1 MISSA
6 NSLSNSN
13 SEQNSNSR
21 QFVKIVEAKVIVD
34 PKDINNS
41 SRKMKVT
48 ADNELKNY
56 LEREEENLNDSKK
69 KLLNAN
75 NNNSNLSSTNKI
87 ENFTKSTGHTSESK
101 KVDNFFNPFTQVYNT
116 SVNPFQN
123 LNVSSTNPF
132 GISNDNNKTN
142 NPFNNDNNKI
152 NNPFNNDNN
161 QIFNPFN
168 NDNNKTNNPFNN
180 NNNKI
185 NNPFNNDNNKINN
198 PFNNDNNKI
207 FNPFNN
213 DNNKINHPFN
223 NNNNQIFN
231 PFNNNKSIPNP
242 FNSITINNNAKST
255 NDIKNQI
262 FNGENSILSFNFT
275 SKNEGQFKDEDDEES
290 EGSFDPEEEVPI
302 IGNSNNE
309 NKEKNEIKVKNDN
322 KIVDINVESFYI
334 YNWID
339 KKYVSNGNGKIS
351 IEKYN
356 LNNKVTYYL
365 VFRNNK
371 TMNVLFQGNI
381 LPNLSNIENKKIDKL
396 LVFLSRIYNYENEN
410 KKKEKNQDNKLKLN
424 NNAIK
429 IHFESLNDLQNFCN
443 KFNEVLILLD
453 PSKDNNSLKTPAK
466 TSIVNNSHSN
476 TYDKVIQNSK
486 LNNESINA
494 KSESKIKN
502 INEETEKNES
512 LSFQKKKLKE
522 N

>member
-1 MISSA
+1 MSRNLLVHNIKKRNYNEMISSA

-161 QIFNPFN
+161 
-168 NDNNKTNNPFNN
+168 
-180 NNNKI
+180 
-185 NNPFNNDNNKINN
+185 
-198 PFNNDNNKI
+198 KI

-322 KIVDINVESFYI
+322 KIVDMNVESFYI

-410 KKKEKNQDNKLKLN
+410 KEKEKNQDNKLKLN

>member
-1 MISSA
+1 MSRNLLVHNIKKRNYNEMISSA

-75 NNNSNLSSTNKI
+75 NNNSNLSGTNKI

-132 GISNDNNKTN
+132 GINNNDNHKINNIFNNDNKKINNTLNNDNKKN
-142 NPFNNDNNKI
+142 NPFNNDNNRI
-152 NNPFNNDNN
+152 NNDLNNY
-161 QIFNPFN
+161 
-168 NDNNKTNNPFNN
+168 
-180 NNNKI
+180 NNKI
-185 NNPFNNDNNKINN
+185 NNPFNNDNNKIYN
-198 PFNNDNNKI
+198 
-207 FNPFNN
+207 
-213 DNNKINHPFN
+213 PFN

-231 PFNNNKSIPNP
+231 PFNNNKLISNP
-242 FNSITINNNAKST
+242 FNSISINNNIKST

-262 FNGENSILSFNFT
+262 FNSENSILSFNFNT
-275 SKNEGQFKDEDDEES
+275 KNEGQFKEEDDEES

-302 IGNSNNE
+302 NGNSNNE
-309 NKEKNEIKVKNDN
+309 NIEKKEIKVKNEH
-322 KIVDINVESFYI
+322 KIFDVNVESFYI
-334 YNWID
+334 YNWIE

-356 LNNKVTYYL
+356 LNNKDSYYL
-365 VFRNNK
+365 VFRNTK

-381 LPNLSNIENKKIDKL
+381 ISNLSNIENKRIDKL
-396 LVFLSRIYNYENEN
+396 LVFLSRIYNYDNEN
-410 KKKEKNQDNKLKLN
+410 KEKEKNQDNKLKLN